1 MRRESRRPEQLASGV
16 SILALDPA
24 GRAKAL
30 VAAYVALG
38 SRGLARAPTK
48 GGMLAA
54 MHSWT
59 ELIMLGL
66 LITAL
71 LRKRLPLRPA
81 DLEKMAEHAARARSP
96 AVGLDRDWDM
106 ALVKEL
112 ARHERLSPRVKVSLR
127 KLAARRGVDYVLD
140 RRVVA
145 RCEELASR

>member
-1 MRRESRRPEQLASGV
+1 MRRESRRPDQLRSGV
-16 SILALDPA
+16 TILALDPA

-38 SRGLARAPTK
+38 ARGATT
-48 GGMLAA
+48 GGVLGAVRN
-54 MHSWT
+54 WQ

-66 LITAL
+66 LITTL
-71 LRKRLPLRPA
+71 LRKPLPLTPA
-81 DLEKMAEHAARARSP
+81 DLEKMAEHAARASSP

-106 ALVKEL
+106 ALVREL
-112 ARHERLSPRVKVSLR
+112 ARHERLSPRVKGSLR

-145 RCEELASR
+145 QCEELASR